1 MNERGDGPAVPQMA
15 QPEPPPGRPHAPAVV
30 FSALALIGSFAALL
44 KVDIPIL
51 WFLRSHN
58 LSSLQ
63 ALGDAGEKLGNGGTL
78 IALSLLVLGT
88 GLYLKR
94 RSLTRLGWDSLLAHG
109 VVALVVNGLKHVI
122 GRPRPRLTH
131 SGGWQWWPSLDSGLD
146 SFPSGHTSASV
157 AVVTVFARALPR
169 FNWVPFAVV
178 AWVGASRIWRGSHF
192 PSDVVAGMVT
202 GFVVGSIFNGPL
214 RWWWRSCAQALVRI
228 APMTVLITGLF
239 WVMTHRIVDA
249 MTDGILFAS
258 GVAIVAAGLVLRVG
272 RHRVSSTGGA
282 DTSSITSQHLIGLGL
297 GIATSAPVLIGL
309 TALVYL
315 SRWGG
320 GAAEP
325 RALSQTTRLAW
336 VYDSLY
342 VVGTIAAIWG
352 VQALKGLVPL
362 Q

>member
-1 MNERGDGPAVPQMA
+1 MNEPSDGLAVPQMA
-15 QPEPPPGRPHAPAVV
+15 PPEPPPGRPHAPAVV

-44 KVDIPIL
+44 QVDIPIL

-63 ALGDAGEKLGNGGTL
+63 ALGDVGETLGHGSTL
-78 IALSLLVLGT
+78 ITFSLLVLGA

-94 RSLTRLGWDSLLAHG
+94 RSLTHLGWDSLLAHG

-169 FNWVPFAVV
+169 LQWVPFAVA

-214 RWWWRSCAQALVRI
+214 RWWGRSCAQALVRI
-228 APMTVLITGLF
+228 APITVLITGLF
-239 WVMTHRIVDA
+239 WVTTHRIVDA
-249 MTDGILFAS
+249 MTDGILFTS
-258 GVAIVAAGLVLRVG
+258 GVVIVAAGLVLRAG
-272 RHRVSSTGGA
+272 RDRASATGVV
-282 DTSSITSQHLIGLGL
+282 DTSVITSENVIGLGL

-309 TALVYL
+309 TALVCL
-315 SRWGG
+315 SRGG
-320 GAAEP
+320 GAAET
-325 RALSQTTRLAW
+325 RALSQTTRLAR

-352 VQALKGLVPL
+352 IQALKGLVPL